1 MSPCLSGKGCLFDP
15 KNPDSP
21 RNCDQAVALQT
32 RHFKIEIVPSELRVA
47 SHQGVEV
54 TIRGSSEKFEDA
66 FSDGFWWSHQASF
79 LLAMARISEWSWPM
93 IIQEVLTKSR
103 AAPRY

>member
-1 MSPCLSGKGCLFDP
+1 MVLIPSVSTYTSLRSAISFERLGACEVLPCLSGKSCLFDP
-15 KNPDSP
+15 KNPDAS

-32 RHFKIEIVPSELRVA
+32 RHFKIEIVPSELRVT

-66 FSDGFWWSHQASF
+66 FSDGLW
-79 LLAMARISEWSWPM
+79 
-93 IIQEVLTKSR
+93 
-103 AAPRY
+103 